1 MAVTSPDK
9 LNERYNALFRVADL
23 ENLMTLYEPD
33 AVLAPAPGTEL
44 RGHAEIRAQLKK
56 LLKMRGE
63 LISTQLSCTRQ
74 GDIAL
79 LQARWSFT
87 GKSPTGSTVVMG
99 GISSKL
105 ARRGAD
111 GAWRFAID
119 LPATPPGPA
128 RDTGS

>member
-23 ENLMTLYEPD
+23 ENLMALYEPD
-33 AVLAPAPGTEL
+33 AVLAPAPGKEL
-44 RGHAEIRAQLKK
+44 RGHEQIRAQLKQ
-56 LLKMRGE
+56 LLKLRGE
-63 LISTQLSCTRQ
+63 LISTQLSCVRQ

-87 GKSPTGSTVVMG
+87 GKSPAGGTVVMG
-99 GISSKL
+99 GVSAKL

-111 GAWRFAID
+111 GGWRFAID
-119 LPATPPGPA
+119 LPATPQ
-128 RDTGS
+128 T